1 MKLIMKRT
9 IVFASLFL
17 FAAAARA
24 QAPRVTLQECIGA
37 ALKNNVQVKQGQLDV
52 STAELNHRQA
62 KSNLLPAVNGN
73 ISHGINQ
80 GRSIDPFTNTY
91 VNQNINYAN
100 YGLSSDVVLYN
111 GMNLRNTARQNAYA
125 ADASRMD
132 LQALKDNITLNV
144 IFAYLQVL
152 TNEDVMN
159 LSANRAVI
167 TRKQV
172 ERLEVL
178 NKQGAIS
185 PSQLYDLMG
194 QLKDDELSVATSRNA
209 LYSAKLQ
216 LTQLMN
222 IPYDSSIRLARVG
235 MEELLVPP
243 AGTAADVYAKAV
255 DQLAVVKS
263 TKLRIQSA
271 EAGLKAAR
279 GALFPTLYAAGNLNT
294 NYSSIASRDL
304 INKVQD
310 VTTSAYVNVNGNKV
324 PVITQQYGSEKI
336 PYSNQLKN
344 NIFSNVEVGLR
355 IPLFNSFTS
364 RNRVKQAEITVRTME
379 LAEESAQVQLRQD
392 IEQAHLNMANAWER
406 YRLLQEQVASFTAS
420 FRAAEVR
427 FNAGVGTSVDY
438 LIAKN
443 NLDRAT
449 ANLVIAQYDY
459 LLRKRVLDYYSGAG
473 IEGGR

>member
-1 MKLIMKRT
+1 MKRT
-9 IVFASLFL
+9 IVFTGLLLAAFL
-17 FAAAARA
+17 VKA
-24 QAPRVTLQECIGA
+24 QTPATVTLQESIA
-37 ALKNNVQVKQGQLDV
+37 TALKNNIQVKRGQLDIN
-52 STAELNHRQA
+52 TADLNHRQA
-62 KSNLLPAVNGN
+62 RANLLPVLNGN

-100 YGLSSDVVLYN
+100 YGLSSDVVVFN
-111 GMNLRNTARQNAYA
+111 GMNLRHTARQNAYA

-152 TNEDVMN
+152 TNEDVMH
-159 LSANRAVI
+159 LSANRAVV

-178 NKQGAIS
+178 NRQGAIS
-185 PSQLYDLMG
+185 PAQLYDLVG
-194 QLKDDELSVATSRNA
+194 QLKEDELSEATSRNA

-222 IPYDSSIRLARVG
+222 IPYDSSLRLSRTG
-235 MEELLVPP
+235 MEELPVPP
-243 AGTAADVYAKAV
+243 AGTAADVYAKALE
-255 DQLAVVKS
+255 QLAVVKS
-263 TKLRIQSA
+263 AKLRIQSA
-271 EAGLKAAR
+271 ESGLKAAR
-279 GALFPTLYAAGNLNT
+279 GALFPILYAAGNLNT

-310 VTTSAYVNVNGNKV
+310 VTTSAYVNVNGNRV

-336 PYSNQLKN
+336 PYGNQLKN
-344 NIFSNVEVGLR
+344 NVFSNMEVGLR
-355 IPLFNSFTS
+355 IPLFNSFVS
-364 RNRVKQAEITVRTME
+364 RNRVKRAEITVRTME

-392 IEQAHLNMANAWER
+392 VEQAHLNMTNAWQR
-406 YRLLQEQVASFTAS
+406 YNLLQDQVSAFATS

-459 LLRKRVLDYYSGAG
+459 LLRKNVLDYYSG
-473 IEGGR
+473 ITVDR

>member
-1 MKLIMKRT
+1 MKRT
-9 IVFASLFL
+9 FFFASLL
-17 FAAAARA
+17 FAVAAGA
-24 QAPRVTLQECIGA
+24 QAPATFTLQESIGT
-37 ALKNNVQVKQGQLDV
+37 ALKNNIQVRQAQLNV
-52 STAELNHRQA
+52 NTAHLNYRQA
-62 KSNLLPAVNGN
+62 KANLLPGLNG
-73 ISHGINQ
+73 IVSHGINQ

-100 YGLSSDVVLYN
+100 YGLSSDVVLFN

-159 LSANRAVI
+159 LAANRAVVS
-167 TRKQV
+167 RKQV

-178 NKQGAIS
+178 NRQGAIS

-194 QLKDDELSVATSRNA
+194 QLKDDELAVVTSRNS
-209 LYSAKLQ
+209 LYSARLQ

-222 IPYDSSIRLARVG
+222 IPYDSSIKLARIG
-235 MEELLVPP
+235 MEELVAPP
-243 AGTAADVYAKAV
+243 AGTAADGYAKALG
-255 DQLAVVKS
+255 QLAIVKS
-263 TKLRIQSA
+263 SKLRTQSA

-279 GALFPTLYAAGNLNT
+279 GSLFPVLYAAGNLNT

-310 VTTSAYVNVNGNKV
+310 VTTTAYVNVNGNRV

-336 PYSNQLKN
+336 PYGNQLKN
-344 NIFSNVEVGLR
+344 NIFSNVELGLR
-355 IPLFNSFTS
+355 IPLFNSFVS
-364 RNRVKQAEITVRTME
+364 RNRVKQAEIIVRTME

-392 IEQAHLNMANAWER
+392 IEQAHLNMTNAWER
-406 YRLLQEQVASFTAS
+406 YRLLQEQVSSFGAS

-427 FNAGVGTSVDY
+427 FNAGVGNSVDY

-449 ANLVIAQYDY
+449 ANLVIAQYDF
-459 LLRKRVLDYYSGAG
+459 LLRKRVLDYYAG
-473 IEGGR
+473 SSVDR